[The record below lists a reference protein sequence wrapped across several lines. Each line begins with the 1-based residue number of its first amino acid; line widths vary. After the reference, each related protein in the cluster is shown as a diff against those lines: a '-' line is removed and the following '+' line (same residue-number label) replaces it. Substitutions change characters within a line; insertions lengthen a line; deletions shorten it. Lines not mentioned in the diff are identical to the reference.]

1 MKLGQTLSV
10 NQKAFGIA
18 DTSELVAY
26 LQIPQNELAKFSAGD
41 TAMMSVDA
49 LPDVPFYSSIERIS
63 PTIDTNNGTFRATAV
78 IDNTIG
84 LLAPGMFGRFT
95 VAYEKHEQALTI
107 PLQAVVEEDDER
119 FVYVVKND
127 EVERRRVELGIEYL
141 NDIEILDGLSA
152 DERVVVVGQ
161 SSLRDGARVLAQA
174 PAADRYTG

>member
-1 MKLGQTLSV
+1 MIEDYGNAEFGGKLALVLGNEGS
-10 NQKAFGIA
+10 GI
-18 DTSELVAY
+18 
-26 LQIPQNELAKFSAGD
+26 SANLRD
-41 TAMMSVDA
+41 QLD
-49 LPDVPFYSSIERIS
+49 
-63 PTIDTNNGTFRATAV
+63 
-78 IDNTIG
+78 
-84 LLAPGMFGRFT
+84 
-95 VAYEKHEQALTI
+95 QALTI